1 MDQDSTEGSAPRPY
15 RDMRREQSCGVTLS
29 EQRSPTRTSGRRPA
43 RRDGDC
49 QHRGGRELGYDGMAN
64 GCEPLINAV
73 KISEPKMLTGSNQN
87 GTWLGTGRVPYPARR
102 RDSHRRTG
110 GAYPIVVFT
119 RNVVNP
125 YPSRQGQRP
134 ARGAY
139 GGAGIGGGRKRRPGC
154 NGRDRGCATVATDPH
169 AQAGRLP
176 SGLSAR
182 ERLANRPRRQGR

>member
-73 KISEPKMLTGSNQN
+73 KINEPKMLIGSHQN
-87 GTWLGTGRVPYPARR
+87 GRWLGTGRVPYPARR
-102 RDSHRRTG
+102 HDSHRRTG
-110 GAYPIVVFT
+110 GAYPIVVLT

-125 YPSRQGQRP
+125 YLSRQGQRP
-134 ARGAY
+134 VRGAY
-139 GGAGIGGGRKRRPGC
+139 GGAGTGGGRKRRLGC
-154 NGRDRGCATVATDPH
+154 NGRDRECATVATSSH
-169 AQAGRLP
+169 AQARRLP

-182 ERLANRPRRQGR
+182 ERLANRPRRQSR